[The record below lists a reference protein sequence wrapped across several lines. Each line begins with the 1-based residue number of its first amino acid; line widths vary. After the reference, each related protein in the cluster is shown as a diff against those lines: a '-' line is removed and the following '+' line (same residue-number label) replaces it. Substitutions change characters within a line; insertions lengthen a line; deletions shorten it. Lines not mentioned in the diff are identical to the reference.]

1 MLKVITGT
9 SGGYCHGLSRRNFVK
24 IGVAG
29 MASASLSTV
38 LEARA
43 ASQALGKP
51 AKDTAV
57 ILMWLDGGPG
67 HLDLYDL
74 KPEAPA

>member
-38 LEARA
+38 LEAR
-43 ASQALGKP
+43 GTHRKP
-51 AKDTAV
+51 SANPPR
-57 ILMWLDGGPG
+57 IP
-67 HLDLYDL
+67 
-74 KPEAPA
+74 PSF